1 MKKAVDDFR
10 QFMEEVPFSS
20 PETDVLFNATAEK
33 ETNPEQI
40 KDIMAQQLVSPVKW
54 YAINLKMLEDG
65 IDTVLE
71 VGPKKVLSGLLKK
84 NIPKEIDLKIF
95 NVGDVKT
102 LNSFLETVR
111 G

>member
-1 MKKAVDDFR
+1 
-10 QFMEEVPFSS
+10 
-20 PETDVLFNATAEK
+20 
-33 ETNPEQI
+33 
-40 KDIMAQQLVSPVKW
+40 MAQQLVSPVKW

-65 IDTVLE
+65 IDTFVE

-84 NIPKEIDLKIF
+84 NIPRESELKIF

-102 LNSFLETVR
+102 LKYFLETVR